1 MGASYSSST
10 TTTTNSTNNSTNNT
24 DRNKQTLTDIQ
35 TLQNNEQDL
44 FTQLETNIANKT
56 LTPDLQKKLTGQI
69 SKLTE
74 MRLNLY
80 SFLNNNSQNTVN
92 HLNSTN
98 TLYGQQGQT
107 IVIVENE
114 LNETKRRLQELNDI
128 KSNNLRMVEINK
140 YYGDKYQ
147 DQTYFMM
154 TIVVICIFLIFLK
167 FLNNRN
173 ILSPGIYMI
182 LLIITLSIGFIILFW
197 KLVYLY
203 AHDNFDYSKYKWAFN
218 TSTAPTVDTSN
229 PDGQNPWK
237 LPEIPDV
244 DMCLD
249 VNKYCGEGTKYDSQQ
264 NMCIPSNMGTD
275 GSNKISGYSYSDLM
289 SNLGY

>member
-1 MGASYSSST
+1 MGAGFSSDT
-10 TTTTNSTNNSTNNT
+10 TTTTSTTNNT

-44 FTQLETNIANKT
+44 FTQLETNIANNT
-56 LTPDLQKKLTGQI
+56 LTPDLQKKLTSQI
-69 SKLTE
+69 GKLTE
-74 MRLNLY
+74 MRVNLY

-107 IVIVENE
+107 VVIVENE

-154 TIVVICIFLIFLK
+154 TIVVICIVLIILK

-173 ILSPGIYMI
+173 ILSEGIYTV
-182 LLIITLSIGFIILFW
+182 LLIITLSIAFIILFW

-203 AHDNFDYSKYKWAFN
+203 AHDNFDYSKYRWSFN
-218 TSTAPTVDTSN
+218 TSNAPTVDTSN

-237 LPEIPDV
+237 LPEIPEPSLCTNV
-244 DMCLD
+244 G
-249 VNKYCGEGTKYDSQQ
+249 NYCGTGTTYDSTQ
-264 NMCIPSNMGTD
+264 NMCVPLNSGSTEIPGYTYEQLMGQ
-275 GSNKISGYSYSDLM
+275 I
-289 SNLGY
+289 

>member
-1 MGASYSSST
+1 MGAGFSSDTPAT
-10 TTTTNSTNNSTNNT
+10 TTSSI
-24 DRNKQTLTDIQ
+24 DRNKQTLADIQ

-44 FTQLETNIANKT
+44 FIQLEKNIANKT
-56 LTPDLQKKLTGQI
+56 LTTDLQKKLTGQI
-69 SKLTE
+69 GKLTE
-74 MRLNLY
+74 MRVNLY

-92 HLNSTN
+92 HLSSTN

-107 IVIVENE
+107 VIIVENE

-154 TIVVICIFLIFLK
+154 TVVVICIVLIILK

-173 ILSPGIYMI
+173 ILSEGIYTV
-182 LLIITLSIGFIILFW
+182 LLIITLSIAFIILFW

-203 AHDNFDYSKYKWAFN
+203 AHDNFDYSKYRWSFN
-218 TSTAPTVDTSN
+218 TSNAPTVDTSN
-229 PDGQNPWK
+229 PDGENPWK
-237 LPEIPDV
+237 LPEIPEPSLCTNV
-244 DMCLD
+244 G
-249 VNKYCGEGTKYDSQQ
+249 NYCGTGTTYDSTQ
-264 NMCIPSNMGTD
+264 NMCVPLNSGTTEIPGYTYEQLMGQ
-275 GSNKISGYSYSDLM
+275 I
-289 SNLGY
+289 

>member
-1 MGASYSSST
+1 MGAGFSSGT
-10 TTTTNSTNNSTNNT
+10 TTTTSTTNNT
-24 DRNKQTLTDIQ
+24 DRNKQTLADIQ

-44 FTQLETNIANKT
+44 FTQLEKNIANKT
-56 LTPDLQKKLTGQI
+56 LTSDLQKKLTGQI

-74 MRLNLY
+74 MRVNLY
-80 SFLNNNSQNTVN
+80 SFLNSNSQNTVN

-107 IVIVENE
+107 VVIVENE

-154 TIVVICIFLIFLK
+154 TIVVICIVLIILK

-173 ILSPGIYMI
+173 ILSEGIYTV
-182 LLIITLSIGFIILFW
+182 LLIITLSIAFIILFW

-203 AHDNFDYSKYKWAFN
+203 AHDNFDYSKYRWSFN
-218 TSTAPTVDTSN
+218 TSNAPTVDTSN

-237 LPEIPDV
+237 LPEIPEPSLCTNV
-244 DMCLD
+244 G
-249 VNKYCGEGTKYDSQQ
+249 NYCGTGTTYDSTQ
-264 NMCIPSNMGTD
+264 NMCVPLNSGSTEIPGYTYEQLMGQ
-275 GSNKISGYSYSDLM
+275 I
-289 SNLGY
+289 

>member
-1 MGASYSSST
+1 MGAGFSSDT
-10 TTTTNSTNNSTNNT
+10 TTTTNNI
-24 DRNKQTLTDIQ
+24 DRNNQTIANIQ
-35 TLQNNEQDL
+35 SLQNNEQDL
-44 FTQLETNIANKT
+44 FTQLEMNIANNT
-56 LTPDLQKKLTGQI
+56 LTPDLQKKLTSQI
-69 SKLTE
+69 GKLTE
-74 MRLNLY
+74 MRVNLY

-107 IVIVENE
+107 VVIVENE

-154 TIVVICIFLIFLK
+154 TIVVICIVLIILK

-173 ILSPGIYMI
+173 ILSEGIYTV
-182 LLIITLSIGFIILFW
+182 LLIITLSIAFIILFW

-203 AHDNFDYSKYKWAFN
+203 AHDNFDYSKYRWSFN
-218 TSTAPTVDTSN
+218 TSNAPTVDTTN

-237 LPEIPDV
+237 LPEIPEPSLCTNV
-244 DMCLD
+244 G
-249 VNKYCGEGTKYDSQQ
+249 NYCGTGTTYDSTQ
-264 NMCIPSNMGTD
+264 NMCVPLNSGSTEIPGYTYEQLMGQ
-275 GSNKISGYSYSDLM
+275 I
-289 SNLGY
+289 